1 MFTQEVISYKCIITR
16 EVEDDCWKLYFP
28 DLDKAFYDNLDED
41 PVESA
46 KGYLSLYLL
55 DLESEGKDFPLQHEI
70 TEEDKKG
77 AEKVDYIVIDL
88 AWERLITV
96 EFNDDGSL
104 KDPRQKELNDYYEE
118 CFDLFIHPD
127 DKKVREIVERTLL

>member
-104 KDPRQKELNDYYEE
+104 KDP
-118 CFDLFIHPD
+118 
-127 DKKVREIVERTLL
+127 